1 MGRFPTTCRAWRLL
15 WIGRVPPV
23 KPFRPPFW
31 LRGRHAQTVA
41 GAALRWPSRLPLR
54 RERLE
59 LADGDFL
66 DLDWLAAPASV
77 APADP
82 SRPLLLVLHGLEGSS
97 KASYARGL
105 LRQAVQRGW
114 DGVCLNFRSCSGE
127 PNRLLRSYHSGSSD
141 DLEQVLALV
150 LPRRK
155 GPVFCAGVSLG
166 GNVLVKWLG
175 EQGEAARGRVA
186 AAVAISAPFDLD
198 LCARSLDGPGTWARL
213 YRGRFLRTLVAKAR
227 SKAARFP
234 DQLVNARL
242 RGLRTLRAFDDVFTA
257 PVHGFA
263 GAADYYAR
271 CSSGPL
277 VPRVRV
283 PLLLLSALDD
293 PFIPPAALP
302 VEAAKA
308 NPLVRLELSEQG
320 GHVGFVDGPPW
331 RLRGWAEARAGGF
344 FDETLQS

>member
-1 MGRFPTTCRAWRLL
+1 MSLPV
-15 WIGRVPPV
+15 RVKAFHAPL
-23 KPFRPPFW
+23 W
-31 LRGRHAQTVA
+31 LRGANLQTVA
-41 GAALRWPSRLPLR
+41 GTVLRTPARLPLR

-59 LADGDFL
+59 LADGDFV
-66 DLDWLAAPASV
+66 DLDWLDAPPAPEASAA
-77 APADP
+77 
-82 SRPLLLVLHGLEGSS
+82 RPLLLVLHGLEGSS
-97 KASYARGL
+97 EATYARGL
-105 LRQAVQRGW
+105 LREALVRGW

-141 DLEQVLALV
+141 DLDLV
-150 LPRRK
+150 LSLLRPRRA
-155 GPVFCAGVSLG
+155 GPLFCAGVSLG

-175 EQGEAARGRVA
+175 EQGEAASNRVA

-198 LCARSLDGPGTWARL
+198 LCARALDGPGPWAFA
-213 YRGRFLRTLVAKAR
+213 YRQRFLRTLVAKAGA
-227 SKAARFP
+227 KALRFP
-234 DQLVNARL
+234 AQLVAARL
-242 RGLRTLRAFDDVFTA
+242 RGLRTLRAFDEVFTA

-277 VPRVRV
+277 LPRVRV

-302 VEAAKA
+302 VQAAKA
-308 NPLVRLELSEQG
+308 NPLVTLELSDHG

-331 RLRGWAEARAGGF
+331 RLRGWAEARAGLFLEGA
-344 FDETLQS
+344 LRGR